1 MQACTACVR
10 TQCLHRGLATGR
22 AACCSPRTRCTSCIC
37 SRVQQANLNGSRLPQ
52 QATLASLQTNHA
64 RQAHMQWRCH
74 ASKVK
79 NMPEKQLQETK
90 DAANAAADDPGAN
103 DHFDKILD
111 SLQADAT
118 NRMDRAVA
126 NTQNSLAKTKVAGA
140 IQFDSALHGALQ
152 LVTTPQLCFEY
163 RQSE

>member
-1 MQACTACVR
+1 
-10 TQCLHRGLATGR
+10 
-22 AACCSPRTRCTSCIC
+22 
-37 SRVQQANLNGSRLPQ
+37 
-52 QATLASLQTNHA
+52 
-64 RQAHMQWRCH
+64 MQWRCN

-111 SLQADAT
+111 SLQADAA

-140 IQFDSALHGALQ
+140 IQFYSALHGALP
-152 LVTTPQLCFEY
+152 LVTTLQMCFEY
-163 RQSE
+163 RQSV